1 MSSIAV
7 SQTDERKWSIDPRQ
21 TNLYDPTN
29 TQLTQLPIE
38 RDFYFQPNQM
48 ERMIST
54 PSGVLVVAPTFRILP
69 RTNSYQSEMIITRHP
84 LNPLIL
90 FGSSNAFNN
99 TGTLFISEGN
109 YRSTDGGNTWFGTDT
124 LQGAPI
130 TNHGGDPGPAIDKDG
145 RIFMTHLGFSVSGMY
160 ANYSTNNGS
169 TWSSN
174 YTIVSGSQDKN
185 FAASDDSPLSAY
197 YGRTYCVWS
206 RFNVANPP
214 IAVSFTTNG
223 GVSWST
229 ATNINTSVSG
239 HYSQGCDIRTGP
251 NGEVYVVWA
260 APISASPF
268 TEDFAGFAKSV
279 NGGVSWTVTDNAF
292 DMNGIRGTLFS
303 TAIRVNSFPRI
314 DVDRTCGPRAGWI
327 YVVISQKNLSPAGTD
342 PDIVLHKST
351 DGGTTWSSGIR
362 VNQDALNNGKTQY
375 FPAIRVDESGGV
387 NIVYYD
393 NRGTT
398 NTDTVEV
405 WMSRSID
412 GGTTW
417 TDFEV
422 SDHRFKPK
430 SIGTPGIATG
440 YQGDYIGITSNLIP
454 GNSVNGNQRIFPLWC
469 SDFTGIYQGWMTKV
483 ELLPS
488 NPCWG
493 CEDFSNTGFTP
504 DYYYLE
510 YTGNSLWTRQPS
522 SAYGSGNGS
531 AMFNFYNASS
541 GTVQSLTTSCEPV
554 PSGYYLTFD
563 EAYASYNSSFGP
575 DTLLIELSTN
585 GGVSYITRAVLKGVY
600 PMAGELNTAPPT
612 LNSFVPTAS
621 QWAPKIY
628 ALFPGTN
635 RIRFKAKSGF
645 GNNLHIDNICI
656 VPLPNN
662 TTSTIGLASQGM
674 FITTDPYWRLPDT
687 VRVYLHRSDFPN
699 IIVDSA
705 KITMGSNGVSNT
717 MFFTHA
723 LDGSYYR
730 VVKHRNSILTWSS
743 FARTFTRGVAFP
755 NYNFIQPEG
764 QAYGNNQAI
773 VSTTPFYRGMY
784 SGDVDQD
791 KVIDGTDV
799 GLIDNAAANFI
810 SGYVITDLTGDNF
823 VDGTDFAIADNNA
836 ALFVQAVEPP
846 GAALSIIENEMS
858 NGIPVFN
865 SDFERMKYEIARV
878 IEKQKPVAEIK
889 KRISYKEYL
898 EMKRNEIN
906 KAR

>member
-1 MSSIAV
+1 MRRPFLFLVFVLLLMSSIAV

-21 TNLYDPTN
+21 TNLYDPIN
-29 TQLTQLPIE
+29 TQVTQLPIE
-38 RDFYFQPNQM
+38 RDLYFQPNQT
-48 ERMIST
+48 ERTIST
-54 PSGVLVVAPTFRILP
+54 PSGVLVVSPTFRILP
-69 RTNSYQSEMIITRHP
+69 RANSYQSEMIITRHP

-90 FGSSNAFNN
+90 FASSNAFNN

-130 TNHGGDPGPAIDKDG
+130 SNHGGDPGPAIDKDG
-145 RIFMTHLGFSVSGMY
+145 RIFMTHLGYSISGMY

-169 TWSSN
+169 TWSST

-185 FAASDDSPLSAY
+185 FAASDDSPGSAY

-206 RFNVANPP
+206 RFNVSNPP
-214 IAVSFTTNG
+214 IAVSYTTNG
-223 GVSWST
+223 GVNWT
-229 ATNINTSVSG
+229 AAANINTSVAG

-251 NGEVYVVWA
+251 GGEVYVVWA

-279 NGGVSWTVTDNAF
+279 NGGVTWTLTDNAF

-327 YVVISQKNLSPAGTD
+327 YVVTSQKNLSPAGTD
-342 PDIVLHKST
+342 PDIVLHRST

-362 VNQDALNNGKTQY
+362 VNQDPLNNGKTQY

-405 WMSRSID
+405 WMSRSVD
-412 GGTTW
+412 GGSTW
-417 TDFEV
+417 SDFEV

-430 SIGTPGIATG
+430 SIGVSGIATG

-454 GNSVNGNQRIFPLWC
+454 GNPVNGNQRLFPLWC
-469 SDFTGIYQGWMTKV
+469 SDYSGIYQGWTTKV
-483 ELLPS
+483 ELLPN

-493 CEDFSNTGFTP
+493 CEDFSNSSFTP
-504 DYYYLE
+504 DYFSLE
-510 YTGNSLWTRQPS
+510 YTGISHWMWHNSN
-522 SAYGSGNGS
+522 AYSPTGGTST
-531 AMFNFYNASS
+531 FNFYNASS
-541 GTVQSLTTSCEPV
+541 GTVQSMVTSFEPT

-563 EAYASYNSSFGP
+563 EAYASYTSAFGP
-575 DTLLIELSTN
+575 DSLVIEISTN
-585 GGVSYITRAVLKGVY
+585 GGATYLTRAVLKGIY
-600 PMAGELNTAPPT
+600 PMNGELNTAPPT
-612 LNSFVPTAS
+612 TSSFVPTAS

-628 ALFPGTN
+628 SLIPGTN

-645 GNNLHIDNICI
+645 GNNLYLDNICI
-656 VPLPNN
+656 QPLPT
-662 TTSTIGLASQGM
+662 TTSATIGLASQGM
-674 FITTDPYWRLPDT
+674 FIPANPYWRLLDT
-687 VRVYLHRSDFPN
+687 VRVYLHRADYPN
-699 IIVDSA
+699 IIVDSTKTTIA
-705 KITMGSNGVSNT
+705 SNAVTNT

-730 VVKHRNSILTWSS
+730 VVKHRNSIITWSAVPVIFVRGS
-743 FARTFTRGVAFP
+743 TFT
-755 NYNFIQPEG
+755 NYNFIQPDG

-773 VSTTPFYRGMY
+773 VSTSPFYRGMY

-791 KVIDGTDV
+791 KVVDGTDV
-799 GLIDNAAANFI
+799 GLIDNAAANFL
-810 SGYVITDLTGDNF
+810 SGYVVTDLTGDNF

-846 GAALSIIENEMS
+846 GAVLSIIENEMS
-858 NGIPVFN
+858 EGIPVFN
-865 SDFERMKYEIARV
+865 SDFERMKYELARM
-878 IEKQKPVAEIK
+878 IENQKPSEK
-889 KRISYKEYL
+889 
-898 EMKRNEIN
+898 
-906 KAR
+906 